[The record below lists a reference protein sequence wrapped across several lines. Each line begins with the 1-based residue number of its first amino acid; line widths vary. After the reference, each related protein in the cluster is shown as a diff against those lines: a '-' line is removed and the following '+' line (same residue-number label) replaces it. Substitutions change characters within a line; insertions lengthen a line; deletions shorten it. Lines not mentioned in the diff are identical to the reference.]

1 MTILHKNT
9 THYVSFDLSKLT
21 YQIYYNYSD
30 IYVRVINVSFPP
42 YFIKISKSKFFNCRF
57 VALVAHTNNHRS
69 SEGIRRLL
77 PEPVVELQQPFS
89 CNALAKYKHKSFH
102 PST

>member
-1 MTILHKNT
+1 M
-9 THYVSFDLSKLT
+9 
-21 YQIYYNYSD
+21 
-30 IYVRVINVSFPP
+30 
-42 YFIKISKSKFFNCRF
+42 SKSKFLSCRF
-57 VALVAHTNNHRS
+57 VAFVAHTNNHRS

-77 PEPVVELQQPFS
+77 PDPVVVDQQLFS